1 MVKSAFAIAVV
12 PQGIE
17 SSRMKRLLILAS
29 MLPLGGCVSTAGH
42 IVMAPVH
49 AVGWTADKLT
59 TSQAEADRNRG
70 RRERKEEERERK
82 QAKKDARKQR
92 ELEKQQAKY
101 GEPTP

>member
-1 MVKSAFAIAVV
+1 
-12 PQGIE
+12 
-17 SSRMKRLLILAS
+17 MKRLLVTALL
-29 MLPLGGCVSTAGH
+29 LPLAGCVSTAEH

-49 AVGWTADKLT
+49 VASWTVDKMT

-82 QAKKDARKQR
+82 QAKKDAKRQR

-101 GEPTP
+101 SDPNG